1 MDKAEKF
8 FSRLLRGLRLGAA
21 LCVVWSMFLRVSGH
35 RRLRFLAPFDR
46 AWCSTV
52 FLGTP
57 LLFFTASLG
66 CRAVASS
73 CAVVYGS
80 STVLVELDECILGLF
95 IIRRGSGSSRFI
107 LGVSWLTRSSIRRR
121 VTGLTT
127 EWSRKIVLGISD
139 KSTVK
144 LDFDGV
150 PFKTVKYW
158 AERACR
164 WFKLEGFIILKSSE
178 KHYHVVFNRPV
189 TWVKNVHIMNWVAME
204 SQISKLDYAL
214 MQGIKESSTL
224 RVGPKGEKPSP
235 RIVYCAGKKKGEIY
249 NYLKKREE
257 IKCNIKKFARAR
269 SPLEG

>member
-1 MDKAEKF
+1 
-8 FSRLLRGLRLGAA
+8 LRCVEHVPARVGTSTASFPSSFRLGM
-21 LCVVWSMFLRVSGH
+21 VFHGFSGD
-35 RRLRFLAPFDR
+35 PP
-46 AWCSTV
+46 TV
-52 FLGTP
+52 FYGEPWLQGGSVELCRCVRFVDGT
-57 LLFFTASLG
+57 G
-66 CRAVASS
+66 R
-73 CAVVYGS
+73 
-80 STVLVELDECILGLF
+80 ELDECILGLF